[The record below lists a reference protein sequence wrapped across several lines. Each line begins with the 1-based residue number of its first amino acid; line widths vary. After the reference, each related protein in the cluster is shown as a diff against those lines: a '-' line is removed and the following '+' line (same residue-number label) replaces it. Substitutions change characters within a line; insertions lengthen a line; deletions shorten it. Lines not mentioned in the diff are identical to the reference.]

1 MKKYIITTVAG
12 LSTLIAFQASAQ
24 KSAAKDSTDA
34 YYKRL
39 VKSSNAEDKALLE
52 NKLYALLKTNKEEN
66 WITAGNYFY
75 QLGKAKVSDSIFT
88 AQKVKFPLGIGKR
101 GDEVTAIYD
110 EKDPAKK
117 EAAYK
122 AWVKKFPVPKNTGT
136 NNIVYDYARNAVAM
150 AYANAGNTAKGLE
163 YTNMVE
169 TNLWK
174 GNAYM
179 SLAEVCMKQ
188 GNYKEVESLCKR
200 TLESVNEFKTF
211 RKNEEGAGFAR
222 IAFGGANAMY
232 AKALAAQKKYN
243 EAFPYIKTA
252 YDSSERVSPDTYQTY
267 ADVLSALDK
276 NKEAL
281 DIISQATLKGLATQP
296 VKEKTKALY
305 AKVYGSEEGYDAYI
319 EKLNKEMVAK
329 MLQEIPSKMISKPSP
344 QFTLKDVDGKE
355 VSLADYKGKTV
366 VVDFWATWCG
376 PCKAS
381 FPAMQMAVNKY
392 KNDTDVAFLFIH
404 TWEKG
409 AGDASAAAKKY
420 VTDNHYT
427 FEVLMD
433 LKDSASGENKVVSAY
448 GVNGIPSKFV
458 IDKAGNIRFHL
469 TGFEGGNDAAVE
481 ELSAMIELAK
491 KSS

>member
-1 MKKYIITTVAG
+1 MKKHITTVG
-12 LSTLIAFQASAQ
+12 IAIAVMMTHNVSAQ
-24 KSAAKDSTDA
+24 NITDSTKK
-34 YYKRL
+34 YFTSL
-39 VKSSNAEDKALLE
+39 LKSGNEADKALLQT
-52 NKLYALLKTNKEEN
+52 KLYALLQTKNEEN
-66 WITAGNYFY
+66 WETAGNYFY
-75 QLGKAKVSDSIFT
+75 QLGKGKTSDSIFK
-88 AQKVKFPLGIGKR
+88 AQKVTFPLGMAIR
-101 GDEVTAIYD
+101 GEEVTAVYD
-110 EKDPAKK
+110 EKDPVKK

-150 AYANAGNTAKGLE
+150 AYANAGNMAKGLE

-179 SLAEVCMKQ
+179 SLAEVFMKQ
-188 GNYKEVESLCKR
+188 GNYKEVEALCKR

-211 RKNEEGAGFAR
+211 RKNEEGAGFAL

-243 EAFPYIKTA
+243 EALPYIKTA
-252 YDSSERVSPDTYQTY
+252 YDGSERISPDTYQTY
-267 ADVLSALDK
+267 ADVLSALNK

-281 DIISQATLKGLATQP
+281 DIISQATLKGIATQP
-296 VKEKTKALY
+296 VKDKTKALY

-344 QFTLKDVDGKE
+344 QFTLKDVDGKV
-355 VSLADYKGKTV
+355 VSLVDYKGKTV

-392 KNDTDVAFLFIH
+392 KDDTNVAFLFIH

-433 LKDSASGENKVVSAY
+433 LKDSLSGENKVVTAY

>member
-1 MKKYIITTVAG
+1 MAG
-12 LSTLIAFQASAQ
+12 LTTLIAFQASAQ
-24 KSAAKDSTDA
+24 KTAAKDTTQN

-39 VKSSNAEDKALLE
+39 ATSSNPDDRALLE
-52 NKLYALLKTNKEEN
+52 KNLYTLLQTNSEEN
-66 WITAGNYFY
+66 WATASRYFN
-75 QLGKAKVSDSIFT
+75 QIGKVKTSDSVFA
-88 AQKVKFPLGIGKR
+88 AQKVKFPLGMGMR
-101 GDEVTAIYD
+101 GEEVKAIYD
-110 EKDPAKK
+110 EKDPVKK

-136 NNIVYDYARNAVAM
+136 NNIIYDYARNAVSM
-150 AYANAGNTAKGLE
+150 AYADAGNTTKALE

-174 GNAYM
+174 GNAY
-179 SLAEVCMKQ
+179 LALGGILMKQ
-188 GNYKEVESLCKR
+188 GKYKEAESLAKR
-200 TLESVNEFKTF
+200 ALQSINEFKTF
-211 RKNEEGAGFAR
+211 RKDEEGAGFAL
-222 IAFGGANAMY
+222 IGYGGANGLY

-243 EAFPYIKTA
+243 EALPYIKTA
-252 YDSSERVSPDTYQTY
+252 YDSSGSISPDTYETY
-267 ADVLSALDK
+267 ADILVALGK

-281 DIISQATLKGLATQP
+281 DIVSQATLKGRATP
-296 VKEKTKALY
+296 AIKDKTKDLY
-305 AKVYGSEEGYDAYI
+305 AKVNGNTDGYDAYM
-319 EKLNKEMVAK
+319 ENLNNEMIAK
-329 MLQEIPSKMISKPSP
+329 MLKEIPSKMISKPSP
-344 QFTLKDVDGKE
+344 QFTLKDVDGKV

-392 KNDTDVAFLFIH
+392 KDDKDVAFLFIH

-409 AGDASAAAKKY
+409 SDDASVAAKKY

-433 LKDSASGENKVVSAY
+433 LKDSASGKNKVVSAY
-448 GVNGIPSKFV
+448 GVNGIPAKFI

-469 TGFEGGNDAAVE
+469 TGFEGGNDAAVA
-481 ELSAMIELAK
+481 ELSAMIEIAK
-491 KSS
+491 KNG

>member
-1 MKKYIITTVAG
+1 MKKYILTTVAG

-24 KSAAKDSTDA
+24 KSAAKDTTQN

-39 VKSSNAEDKALLE
+39 VKSSNPEDKALLE

-66 WITAGNYFY
+66 WSTASNYFY
-75 QLGKAKVSDSIFT
+75 QLGKAKTSDSIFA
-88 AQKVKFPLGIGKR
+88 AQKIKFPLGMGVR
-101 GDEVTAIYD
+101 GEEVTAVYD
-110 EKDPAKK
+110 EKDPVKK

-136 NNIVYDYARNAVAM
+136 NNIVYDYARNAVSM
-150 AYANAGNTAKGLE
+150 AYAEAGNTTKALE

-174 GNAYM
+174 GNAY
-179 SLAEVCMKQ
+179 LALGGILMKQ
-188 GNYKEVESLCKR
+188 GKYKEVESLAKR
-200 TLESVNEFKTF
+200 AIESVNEFKTF
-211 RKNEEGAGFAR
+211 RKDEEGAGFALMGY
-222 IAFGGANAMY
+222 GGANAMY
-232 AKALAAQKKYN
+232 AKALVAQKKYI
-243 EAFPYIKTA
+243 EALPYIKTA
-252 YDSSERVSPDTYQTY
+252 YDSSERVSPDTYETY
-267 ADVLSALDK
+267 ANVLSVLGK

-281 DIISQATLKGLATQP
+281 DVLSQATLKGLATP
-296 VKEKTKALY
+296 AIKDKTKELY
-305 AKVYGSEEGYDAYI
+305 ATVNGSAEGYDAYM

-344 QFTLKDVDGKE
+344 QFTLKDVNGKV

-392 KNDTDVAFLFIH
+392 KDDTDVAFLFIH

-409 AGDASAAAKKY
+409 AGDASVAAKKY

-433 LKDSASGENKVVSAY
+433 LKDSVSGQNKVVTDY
-448 GVNGIPSKFV
+448 GVNGIPAKFI

-469 TGFEGGNDAAVE
+469 TGFEGGNDAAVA